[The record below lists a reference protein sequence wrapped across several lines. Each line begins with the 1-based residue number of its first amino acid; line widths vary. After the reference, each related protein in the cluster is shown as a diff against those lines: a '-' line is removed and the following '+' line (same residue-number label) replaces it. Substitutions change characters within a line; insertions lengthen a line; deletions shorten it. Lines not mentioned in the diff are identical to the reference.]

1 MRTIF
6 ICLILIS
13 FLNAQTKEFYYSFIG
28 SEGKQIPEK
37 TQKQII
43 ETLQEIDS
51 VRELYYEG
59 YPKEAFEKIEK
70 IKNSNKLSIL
80 KSDILLLYAELTLK
94 FNTKKLL
101 FEVTNELER
110 AVNEGSINQEDLLQ
124 AYLLLVE
131 LKLSIN
137 KIDEAK
143 YYSETLINIFEG
155 EKAKIRGKISLS
167 KIYRYQKNYSASIKV
182 LYEALALTSD
192 RNEASNI
199 ANELFDVYLLDGRK
213 EEAKDVM
220 TQILFLTPSFYSND
234 FLLANKKVDTLLKL
248 NINDLAIKILKDL
261 ILQSKKA
268 DLSSKS
274 KFKLANIYMNLYK
287 GEKEYL
293 MNAKI
298 LYKNIIDNYP
308 NSELQSDSKMYYDEI
323 RMRQKEI
330 TPSKVSEDYIEN
342 EDMQNK
348 AILQELLN
356 NYTDL
361 KYEDIVGLRKIYEKI
376 PRKVL
381 NRFNIENTEF
391 YIDSSFYELIKHYI
405 KENECLKLRV
415 LLKDVK
421 QKILENI
428 LEEDILK
435 DGLISCIKEEPSKD
449 NYEQLREILK
459 DTKDEN
465 IYLVLENIAFGIE
478 NIDDAV
484 YYSSKIAG
492 SKNKKL
498 LEEEFL
504 LKYQV
509 LKQKNDS
516 VLFDRFLKDSFSD
529 KNIILNNSNHPMIID
544 FYYDLYMYF
553 VKNED
558 EPNAKQTIK
567 DLDMF
572 QNNFKVFIYS
582 PLVEFELSK
591 INKDEKEYKKA
602 IENLLNAL
610 ENTRNIKSSD
620 EVKIYYELVNLYIQT
635 ENKDKKSEYLQ
646 KCKDI
651 KIEDNLY
658 KTMCESMK

>member
-13 FLNAQTKEFYYSFIG
+13 FLNAQTKEFYYSFMG

-43 ETLQEIDS
+43 ETLQDIDS

-59 YPKEAFEKIEK
+59 YPKEAFEKIEE
-70 IKNSNKLSIL
+70 IKNNNKLSIL
-80 KSDILLLYAELTLK
+80 KSEILLLYAELTLK
-94 FNTKKLL
+94 FHTKKLL
-101 FEVTNELER
+101 FDVTNELEQ
-110 AVNEGSINQEDLLQ
+110 AVNEGFINQEDLLQ

-182 LYEALALTSD
+182 LYEALALTND

-199 ANELFDVYLLDGRK
+199 ANELFDVYLLEGRK

-248 NINDLAIKILKDL
+248 NINNLAISILKDL

-298 LYKNIIDNYP
+298 LYKNIMDNYP
-308 NSELQSDSKMYYDEI
+308 NSELFNDSKMYYDEI

-330 TPSKVSEDYIEN
+330 TPSKVSEDYIED

-348 AILQELLN
+348 AVLQELLN

-361 KYEDIVGLRKIYEKI
+361 KYEDIVKLRKIYEKI
-376 PRKVL
+376 PRKTL

-391 YIDSSFYELIKHYI
+391 YIDNSFYELIKYYI
-405 KENECLKLRV
+405 KENDCLKLRA

-428 LEEDILK
+428 LEEEILK

-465 IYLVLENIAFGIE
+465 IYLVLENIAFGID

-484 YYSSKIAG
+484 YYSSKITG

-516 VLFDRFLKDSFSD
+516 VLFDRFLKNSFTD
-529 KNIILNNSNHPMIID
+529 KDIILNNSNHPMIID

-558 EPNAKQTIK
+558 EPNAKQTMK

-591 INKDEKEYKKA
+591 INKEAKEYNKA
-602 IENLLNAL
+602 IENLLNAIK
-610 ENTRNIKSSD
+610 NTRNIKSSD

-635 ENKDKKSEYLQ
+635 DNKDKKSEYLQ
-646 KCKDI
+646 KCKEV

-658 KTMCESMK
+658 KTMCESIK

>member
-43 ETLQEIDS
+43 ETLQDIDS

-59 YPKEAFEKIEK
+59 YPKEAFEKIEE

-80 KSDILLLYAELTLK
+80 KSEILLLYAELTLK
-94 FNTKKLL
+94 FHTKKLL
-101 FEVTNELER
+101 FDVTNELEQ
-110 AVNEGSINQEDLLQ
+110 AVNEGFINQEDLLQ

-182 LYEALALTSD
+182 LYEALALTND

-199 ANELFDVYLLDGRK
+199 ANELFDVYLLEGRK

-248 NINDLAIKILKDL
+248 NINNLAISILKDL

-298 LYKNIIDNYP
+298 LYKNIMDNYP
-308 NSELQSDSKMYYDEI
+308 NSELFNDSKMYYDEI

-330 TPSKVSEDYIEN
+330 TPSKVSEDYIED

-348 AILQELLN
+348 AVLQELLN

-361 KYEDIVGLRKIYEKI
+361 KYEDIVKLRKIYEKI
-376 PRKVL
+376 PRKTL

-391 YIDSSFYELIKHYI
+391 YIDNSFYELIKYYI
-405 KENECLKLRV
+405 KENDCLKLRA

-428 LEEDILK
+428 LEEEILK

-465 IYLVLENIAFGIE
+465 IYLVLENIAFGID

-484 YYSSKIAG
+484 YYSSKITG

-516 VLFDRFLKDSFSD
+516 VLFDRFLKNSFTD
-529 KNIILNNSNHPMIID
+529 KDIILNNSNHPMIID

-558 EPNAKQTIK
+558 EPNAKQTMK

-591 INKDEKEYKKA
+591 INKEAKEYNKA
-602 IENLLNAL
+602 IENLLNAIK
-610 ENTRNIKSSD
+610 NTRNIKSSD

-635 ENKDKKSEYLQ
+635 DNKDKKSEYLQ
-646 KCKDI
+646 KCKEV

-658 KTMCESMK
+658 KTMCESIK

>member
-43 ETLQEIDS
+43 ETLQDIDS

-59 YPKEAFEKIEK
+59 YPKEAFEKIEE

-80 KSDILLLYAELTLK
+80 KSEILLLYAELTLK
-94 FNTKKLL
+94 FHTKKLL
-101 FEVTNELER
+101 FDVTNELEQ
-110 AVNEGSINQEDLLQ
+110 AVNEGFINQEDLLQ

-182 LYEALALTSD
+182 LYEALALTND

-199 ANELFDVYLLDGRK
+199 ANELFDVYLLEGRK

-248 NINDLAIKILKDL
+248 NINNLAISILKDL

-298 LYKNIIDNYP
+298 LYKNIMDNYP
-308 NSELQSDSKMYYDEI
+308 NSELFNDSKMYYDEI

-330 TPSKVSEDYIEN
+330 TPSKVSEDYIED

-348 AILQELLN
+348 AVLQELLN

-361 KYEDIVGLRKIYEKI
+361 KYEDIVKLRKIYEKI
-376 PRKVL
+376 PRKTL

-391 YIDSSFYELIKHYI
+391 YIDNSFYELIKYYI
-405 KENECLKLRV
+405 KENDCLKLRA

-428 LEEDILK
+428 LEEEILK

-465 IYLVLENIAFGIE
+465 IYLVLENIAFGID

-484 YYSSKIAG
+484 YYSSKITG

-516 VLFDRFLKDSFSD
+516 VLFDRFLKNSFTD

-558 EPNAKQTIK
+558 EPNAKQTMK

-572 QNNFKVFIYS
+572 QNSFKVFIYS

-591 INKDEKEYKKA
+591 INKEAKEYNKA
-602 IENLLNAL
+602 IENLLNAIK
-610 ENTRNIKSSD
+610 NTRNIKSSD

-635 ENKDKKSEYLQ
+635 DNKDKKSEYLQ
-646 KCKDI
+646 KCKEV

-658 KTMCESMK
+658 KTMCESIK

>member
-516 VLFDRFLKDSFSD
+516 VLFDRFLKDSFAD

>member
-1 MRTIF
+1 M
-6 ICLILIS
+6 
-13 FLNAQTKEFYYSFIG
+13 
-28 SEGKQIPEK
+28 
-37 TQKQII
+37 
-43 ETLQEIDS
+43 
-51 VRELYYEG
+51 
-59 YPKEAFEKIEK
+59 
-70 IKNSNKLSIL
+70 
-80 KSDILLLYAELTLK
+80 
-94 FNTKKLL
+94 
-101 FEVTNELER
+101 
-110 AVNEGSINQEDLLQ
+110 
-124 AYLLLVE
+124 
-131 LKLSIN
+131 
-137 KIDEAK
+137 
-143 YYSETLINIFEG
+143 
-155 EKAKIRGKISLS
+155 
-167 KIYRYQKNYSASIKV
+167 
-182 LYEALALTSD
+182 TSD

>member
-1 MRTIF
+1 
-6 ICLILIS
+6 
-13 FLNAQTKEFYYSFIG
+13 
-28 SEGKQIPEK
+28 
-37 TQKQII
+37 
-43 ETLQEIDS
+43 
-51 VRELYYEG
+51 
-59 YPKEAFEKIEK
+59 
-70 IKNSNKLSIL
+70 
-80 KSDILLLYAELTLK
+80 
-94 FNTKKLL
+94 
-101 FEVTNELER
+101 
-110 AVNEGSINQEDLLQ
+110 
-124 AYLLLVE
+124 
-131 LKLSIN
+131 
-137 KIDEAK
+137 
-143 YYSETLINIFEG
+143 
-155 EKAKIRGKISLS
+155 
-167 KIYRYQKNYSASIKV
+167 
-182 LYEALALTSD
+182 
-192 RNEASNI
+192 
-199 ANELFDVYLLDGRK
+199 
-213 EEAKDVM
+213 
-220 TQILFLTPSFYSND
+220 
-234 FLLANKKVDTLLKL
+234 
-248 NINDLAIKILKDL
+248 
-261 ILQSKKA
+261 
-268 DLSSKS
+268 SSKS

-298 LYKNIIDNYP
+298 LYKNIMDNYP
-308 NSELQSDSKMYYDEI
+308 NSELFNDSKMYYDEI

-330 TPSKVSEDYIEN
+330 TPSKVSEDYIED

-348 AILQELLN
+348 AVLQELLN

-361 KYEDIVGLRKIYEKI
+361 KYEDIVKLRKIYEKI
-376 PRKVL
+376 PRKTL

-391 YIDSSFYELIKHYI
+391 YIDNSFYELIKYYI
-405 KENECLKLRV
+405 KENDCLKLRA

-428 LEEDILK
+428 LEEEILK

-465 IYLVLENIAFGIE
+465 IYLVLENIAFGID

-484 YYSSKIAG
+484 YYSSKITG

-516 VLFDRFLKDSFSD
+516 VLFDRFLKNSFTD

-558 EPNAKQTIK
+558 EPNAKQTMK

-572 QNNFKVFIYS
+572 QNSFKVFIYS

-591 INKDEKEYKKA
+591 INKEAKEYNKA
-602 IENLLNAL
+602 IENLLNAIK
-610 ENTRNIKSSD
+610 NTRNIKSSD

-635 ENKDKKSEYLQ
+635 DNKDKKSEYLQ
-646 KCKDI
+646 KCKEV

-658 KTMCESMK
+658 KTMCESIK